1 MAFSRSVLVAVA
13 MAVLPLA
20 HAWNTELPPCTESF
34 KPFGYSGCFQEGKGG
49 NALIFRS
56 SLEPGNMTIER
67 CTAECKGNGFRYAGL
82 EYYGVCYC
90 GTTIDGVQLDDSK
103 CSLPCSGDNTQ
114 KCGGDTTLSIWQDTT
129 FPSSENVSVDAYKS
143 LGCYTDD
150 SSKGR
155 ALNYPMDLG
164 GIVCTPKSCLAA
176 CKRKNFP
183 YAGIEYGTECYCG
196 VNLATDSAK
205 VDISQCNSQCLDGS
219 ITDCG
224 GNSRL
229 SLWVAKDLLALE
241 PCAQQSGASTTLS
254 VTAPTKALYASTAT
268 SIDTTTPASSTTTS
282 VESAISTTS
291 IESITSTTSIESTAA
306 TAQLPACTES
316 FKPFVYSG
324 CFQDGK
330 SGNALIFRSS
340 LDAGSMTVER
350 CTAECKGNG
359 YRYAGLEYYGVCY
372 CGTTIDGLQLDDS
385 KCSLPCSGDNT
396 QKCGGDSTLSIWQ
409 DTTFPDEENVSVDAY
424 KSLGCYTDD
433 SNRGRALN
441 YPMDLGGIVC
451 TPKSCLA
458 ACKKKNF
465 PYAGIEYGSE
475 CYCGVNLA
483 TDSAKVDISQCDS
496 DCLDGSNTKCGGKS
510 RLTLWLAKGL
520 LDQAPCGQQTG
531 TSATL
536 SMTAT
541 TEPLYASTLV
551 SIDTTTQASST
562 STELIDTTTMS
573 IESTTTTPIE
583 STTTSMESTTSTPIE
598 STTTTPIEST
608 TTTSTEITTTM
619 STESTTT
626 TAQLPACTESFKPF
640 VYSGCFQDGKSGNAL
655 IFRSSLDAGSMTVER
670 CTAECK
676 GNGYRYAGLE
686 YYGVCYCGTT
696 IEGVQLDDSKCSLP
710 CSGDNTQ
717 KCGGDS
723 TLSIWQ
729 DTTVPDEENVSVD
742 AYKSLGCYTDDS
754 SKGRALNYPM
764 DLGGIVCTPKSC
776 LAACKKKN
784 FPYAGIEYGSECY
797 CGVNITNGSA
807 KVDISQC
814 DSECLDGSNTK
825 CGGKSRLTLWLAKEL
840 LDRAPCGQQPVAS
853 ATLSMT
859 ATTEPLYASTL
870 VSIDTTTQASSTS
883 TELIDTTTT
892 SIESTTTSMESTT
905 STSIDS
911 TTSTSIDSTTTTSI
925 DSTTSTSIDSTTS
938 IPLEFSTAPTF
949 ITSRRPT
956 PTFDCD
962 ETTTKTASLCTATV
976 TVPPKCEWQAGNWCA
991 PSLPSWQDKFGCIV
1005 AKRTCDK
1012 QVSSCFRYAG
1022 WPGSLECFKFKQWCQ
1037 YLNYHCETECPGY
1050 GCNKSNCWTKAHG
1063 GIAKPP
1069 AYPPTTTTSAYPCDR
1084 TPKPVPPPPAVI
1096 CPPEPVN
1103 LCVQPANVK
1112 YGYGLNKPVGGVPLP
1127 IVGCNDRAEEFQQ
1140 KPYKY
1145 YGEPDSRQYHGFSWR
1160 EWPNV
1165 CVSACKEQYDA
1176 CLATYSKGC
1185 QTVGSK
1191 NYNKRSE
1198 DSGDEAVK
1206 KFFWGGGGGGWGGS
1220 WGGGWGGWGGGW
1232 GGGAWGGGAWGGGS
1246 AGSQTCAVAGYG
1258 FAGTWLGTGSDS
1270 PQCWGRGGNKP
1281 DWARARCEAQYRDC
1295 VAVNQWKNFGGM
1307 CSRYDGC

>member
-20 HAWNTELPPCTESF
+20 HAWNTELPPCTETF
-34 KPFGYSGCFQEGKGG
+34 KPFGYSGCFQEGRDG

-56 SLEPGNMTIER
+56 SLDAGNMTVEK

-90 GTTIDGVQLDDSK
+90 GTAIDGAQIDESK
-103 CSLPCSGDNTQ
+103 CSLPCSGDKTQ
-114 KCGGDTTLSIWQDTT
+114 KCGGDSTLSIWQDTT
-129 FPSSENVSVDAYKS
+129 FPSSESVSVDAYKS

-155 ALNYPMDLG
+155 ALNYPVDLG

-176 CKRKNFP
+176 CRKRNFP

-196 VNLATDSAK
+196 VNLASDSAK
-205 VDISQCNSQCLDGS
+205 VDVSQCNSYCLDGS
-219 ITDCG
+219 TTDCG

-241 PCAQQSGASTTLS
+241 PCSQQSGASTTLS

-268 SIDTTTPASSTTTS
+268 SIDTTRASSTTTEGYTTTTS
-282 VESAISTTS
+282 VESTT
-291 IESITSTTSIESTAA
+291 TTSIESTTSTTSTESSTTTSIESTTTTSIESTTSTSIESTTFTTSTESSTITSIESTTTTTSIESTTSITSIESTTTTSTESA
-306 TAQLPACTES
+306 TTTSIESTTTTTQLPACTES

-330 SGNALIFRSS
+330 SGNALFFRSS
-340 LDAGSMTVER
+340 LDAGNMTVEK

-372 CGTTIDGLQLDDS
+372 CGTTIDGFQLDDS
-385 KCSLPCSGDNT
+385 KCSLPCSGDKT

-409 DTTFPDEENVSVDAY
+409 DTTVPNEENVSVDAY

-433 SNRGRALN
+433 SSRGRALN

-451 TPKSCLA
+451 TPKSCLT

-465 PYAGIEYGSE
+465 PYAGIEYGTE
-475 CYCGVNLA
+475 CYCGVNVA
-483 TDSAKVDISQCDS
+483 NDSAKVDISQCNS
-496 DCLDGSNTKCGGKS
+496 DCLDGSSTKCGGKS
-510 RLTLWLAKGL
+510 RLTLWLAKDL
-520 LDQAPCGQQTG
+520 LDREPCGQ
-531 TSATL
+531 
-536 SMTAT
+536 
-541 TEPLYASTLV
+541 
-551 SIDTTTQASST
+551 
-562 STELIDTTTMS
+562 
-573 IESTTTTPIE
+573 
-583 STTTSMESTTSTPIE
+583 
-598 STTTTPIEST
+598 
-608 TTTSTEITTTM
+608 
-619 STESTTT
+619 
-626 TAQLPACTESFKPF
+626 K
-640 VYSGCFQDGKSGNAL
+640 
-655 IFRSSLDAGSMTVER
+655 
-670 CTAECK
+670 
-676 GNGYRYAGLE
+676 
-686 YYGVCYCGTT
+686 
-696 IEGVQLDDSKCSLP
+696 
-710 CSGDNTQ
+710 
-717 KCGGDS
+717 
-723 TLSIWQ
+723 
-729 DTTVPDEENVSVD
+729 
-742 AYKSLGCYTDDS
+742 LG
-754 SKGRALNYPM
+754 
-764 DLGGIVCTPKSC
+764 
-776 LAACKKKN
+776 
-784 FPYAGIEYGSECY
+784 
-797 CGVNITNGSA
+797 
-807 KVDISQC
+807 
-814 DSECLDGSNTK
+814 
-825 CGGKSRLTLWLAKEL
+825 
-840 LDRAPCGQQPVAS
+840 AS

-859 ATTEPLYASTL
+859 ATTESLYASTL

-892 SIESTTTSMESTT
+892 TPYTTTTVASTTFIDSTTTTTSSTSTTTTSIESSTSTTSIESTTTTPIESTT
-905 STSIDS
+905 TTSTDS
-911 TTSTSIDSTTTTSI
+911 TTSTSIDSTTTTVI
-925 DSTTSTSIDSTTS
+925 DSTTSMSIESTTSTFIDSTTS

-976 TVPPKCEWQAGNWCA
+976 TVPPRCEWQAGNWCA
-991 PSLPSWQDKFGCIV
+991 PPLPSWQDKFGCIV

-1037 YLNYHCETECPGY
+1037 YLNYHCETECPGN

-1084 TPKPVPPPPAVI
+1084 TPKPVPTPPALV

-1103 LCVQPANVK
+1103 LCIQPANVR
-1112 YGYGLNKPVGGVPLP
+1112 YGYGLGKPVGGIPLP

-1165 CVSACKEQYDA
+1165 CVSACKEQYQA
-1176 CLATYSKGC
+1176 CLGTYSKGC
-1185 QTVGSK
+1185 QAVGSK
-1191 NYNKRSE
+1191 RNYNKRSE

-1220 WGGGWGGWGGGW
+1220 WGGGWGGGGGGWGGWGGGGW
-1232 GGGAWGGGAWGGGS
+1232 GGGGWGSGAWGGGS

-1295 VAVNQWKNFGGM
+1295 VAINQWKNFGRM
-1307 CSRYDGC
+1307 CNRYDGC

>member
-20 HAWNTELPPCTESF
+20 HAWNTELPPCTEPF
-34 KPFGYSGCFQEGKGG
+34 KPFGYSGCFQEGRGG

-56 SLEPGNMTIER
+56 SLDAGNMTVEK

-90 GTTIDGVQLDDSK
+90 GTTIDG
-103 CSLPCSGDNTQ
+103 
-114 KCGGDTTLSIWQDTT
+114 
-129 FPSSENVSVDAYKS
+129 
-143 LGCYTDD
+143 
-150 SSKGR
+150 
-155 ALNYPMDLG
+155 
-164 GIVCTPKSCLAA
+164 
-176 CKRKNFP
+176 
-183 YAGIEYGTECYCG
+183 
-196 VNLATDSAK
+196 
-205 VDISQCNSQCLDGS
+205 
-219 ITDCG
+219 
-224 GNSRL
+224 
-229 SLWVAKDLLALE
+229 
-241 PCAQQSGASTTLS
+241 AQ
-254 VTAPTKALYASTAT
+254 
-268 SIDTTTPASSTTTS
+268 ID
-282 VESAISTTS
+282 E
-291 IESITSTTSIESTAA
+291 
-306 TAQLPACTES
+306 
-316 FKPFVYSG
+316 
-324 CFQDGK
+324 
-330 SGNALIFRSS
+330 
-340 LDAGSMTVER
+340 
-350 CTAECKGNG
+350 
-359 YRYAGLEYYGVCY
+359 
-372 CGTTIDGLQLDDS
+372 S

-409 DTTFPDEENVSVDAY
+409 DTTFPSSENISVDAY
-424 KSLGCYTDD
+424 ESLGCYTDN
-433 SNRGRALN
+433 SNKGRCLD
-441 YPMDLGGIVC
+441 YPVDLGGIVC

-458 ACKKKNF
+458 ACRKKGF
-465 PYAGIEYGSE
+465 PYAGIEYGTE

-483 TDSAKVDISQCDS
+483 SDSTKVDISQCNS
-496 DCLDGSNTKCGGKS
+496 YCLDGSVTNCGGNS
-510 RLTLWLAKGL
+510 RLSLWVAKDL
-520 LDQAPCGQQTG
+520 MALEPCSQKPGAST
-531 TSATL
+531 TL

-541 TEPLYASTLV
+541 TEPVISSKLISV
-551 SIDTTTQASST
+551 DTTTQAFST
-562 STELIDTTTMS
+562 STELIETTTTPYTTTAVASTSTIDSTTTTTSSTSTTTTS
-573 IESTTTTPIE
+573 IESTTTT
-583 STTTSMESTTSTPIE
+583 TS
-598 STTTTPIEST
+598 IEST
-608 TTTSTEITTTM
+608 TTTSIESTTSTSIESTTTTTSIESTTTTTPIEGTTTT

-626 TAQLPACTESFKPF
+626 TTQLPACTESFRPF

-655 IFRSSLDAGSMTVER
+655 IFRSSLDAGNMTVEK

-696 IEGVQLDDSKCSLP
+696 IDGFQLADSKCSLP
-710 CSGDNTQ
+710 CSGDKTQ

-729 DTTVPDEENVSVD
+729 DTTVPNEENVSVD

-797 CGVNITNGSA
+797 CGVNLASDST

-814 DSECLDGSNTK
+814 NSDCLDGSNTK

-840 LDRAPCGQQPVAS
+840 LDREPCGQQPGAS

-892 SIESTTTSMESTT
+892 PYTTTTVASTTSIDSTTTMTSSTSTTTMSIESTTTTTSIESTT
-905 STSIDS
+905 TPIESTTTTSIES
-911 TTSTSIDSTTTTSI
+911 TTTTPIESTTTTSI
-925 DSTTSTSIDSTTS
+925 DSTTSTFIESTTTTSMESTTTSIESTTTTSIDSTTS

-962 ETTTKTASLCTATV
+962 ETTTTTASLCTATV
-976 TVPPKCEWQAGNWCA
+976 TVPPRCEWRAGNWCA
-991 PSLPSWQDKFGCIV
+991 PSLPSWQNKPGCIM

-1037 YLNYHCETECPGY
+1037 YLNYHCESECPGY

-1069 AYPPTTTTSAYPCDR
+1069 AYPPTTTTSVYPCDR
-1084 TPKPVPPPPAVI
+1084 TPKPVPPPPALT

-1103 LCVQPANVK
+1103 LCVQPANVR
-1112 YGYGLNKPVGGVPLP
+1112 YGYGLGKPVGGIPLP

-1145 YGEPDSRQYHGFSWR
+1145 YGQPDPRQYHGFSWR

-1176 CLATYSKGC
+1176 CLATYSRGC
-1185 QTVGSK
+1185 QTVGSGN

-1206 KFFWGGGGGGWGGS
+1206 KFFWGGGWGGGGGGWGGS
-1220 WGGGWGGWGGGW
+1220 WGGGGGGWGGGWGGWGGGW
-1232 GGGAWGGGAWGGGS
+1232 GAGARGGVS

-1281 DWARARCEAQYRDC
+1281 DWARARCEAQYKDC
-1295 VAVNQWKNFGGM
+1295 VAVNQWKNFGRM
-1307 CSRYDGC
+1307 CNRLVRETLRMNSQ

>member
-20 HAWNTELPPCTESF
+20 HAWNTELPACTESF

-56 SLEPGNMTIER
+56 SLEPGNMTVER

-114 KCGGDTTLSIWQDTT
+114 KCGGDSTLSIWQDTT

-196 VNLATDSAK
+196 VNLASDCAK

-219 ITDCG
+219 NTDCG

-229 SLWVAKDLLALE
+229 SLWVAKELLALE

-254 VTAPTKALYASTAT
+254 VTAPTKTLYASTAT
-268 SIDTTTPASSTTTS
+268 SIDTTTPASSTTTEGYTTTGLIETTTTPYTTTTS
-282 VESAISTTS
+282 VESTISTTS
-291 IESITSTTSIESTAA
+291 IESTTPTTSIESTTTSSTESTTTTSIESTTSTTSIESTTTTSTESTTT

-385 KCSLPCSGDNT
+385 KCSLPCSGDKM

-409 DTTFPDEENVSVDAY
+409 DTTVPNEENVSVDAY
-424 KSLGCYTDD
+424 KSLGCYTDV
-433 SNRGRALN
+433 SSKGRALN

-483 TDSAKVDISQCDS
+483 TDSAKVDISQCES
-496 DCLDGSNTKCGGKS
+496 D
-510 RLTLWLAKGL
+510 
-520 LDQAPCGQQTG
+520 
-531 TSATL
+531 
-536 SMTAT
+536 
-541 TEPLYASTLV
+541 
-551 SIDTTTQASST
+551 
-562 STELIDTTTMS
+562 
-573 IESTTTTPIE
+573 
-583 STTTSMESTTSTPIE
+583 
-598 STTTTPIEST
+598 
-608 TTTSTEITTTM
+608 
-619 STESTTT
+619 
-626 TAQLPACTESFKPF
+626 
-640 VYSGCFQDGKSGNAL
+640 
-655 IFRSSLDAGSMTVER
+655 
-670 CTAECK
+670 
-676 GNGYRYAGLE
+676 
-686 YYGVCYCGTT
+686 
-696 IEGVQLDDSKCSLP
+696 
-710 CSGDNTQ
+710 
-717 KCGGDS
+717 
-723 TLSIWQ
+723 
-729 DTTVPDEENVSVD
+729 
-742 AYKSLGCYTDDS
+742 
-754 SKGRALNYPM
+754 
-764 DLGGIVCTPKSC
+764 
-776 LAACKKKN
+776 
-784 FPYAGIEYGSECY
+784 
-797 CGVNITNGSA
+797 
-807 KVDISQC
+807 
-814 DSECLDGSNTK
+814 CLDGSNTK

-840 LDRAPCGQQPVAS
+840 LDREPCGQLPGAS

-883 TELIDTTTT
+883 TELIDTTT
-892 SIESTTTSMESTT
+892 SIESTTTTPIESTT
-905 STSIDS
+905 STSIDIDS
-911 TTSTSIDSTTTTSI
+911 TTSTSIDI
-925 DSTTSTSIDSTTS
+925 DSTTSTSIESTTSTSINIDSTTSTSIESITSTSIEGTTS

-949 ITSRRPT
+949 INSRRPT

-976 TVPPKCEWQAGNWCA
+976 TVPPRCEWQAGNWCA

-1069 AYPPTTTTSAYPCDR
+1069 AYPPTTTTSTYPCDR

-1112 YGYGLNKPVGGVPLP
+1112 YGYGLDKPVGGVPLP

-1176 CLATYSKGC
+1176 CIATYSKGC
-1185 QTVGSK
+1185 QTVGSN

-1198 DSGDEAVK
+1198 DSGNEAVR

-1258 FAGTWLGTGSDS
+1258 FAGTWRGTGSDS

-1281 DWARARCEAQYRDC
+1281 EWARARCEAQYRDC